1 MKVEELV
8 KNTDFFEAMKQQ
20 SLEENNISITE
31 NGAVGYATTGDKLT
45 DLHFAVSSLRTKSD
59 SEIESM
65 FMDAYLENPRL
76 AILWLFYVRDV
87 REGLGERRLF
97 RVCLEKALNVIDTKD
112 VKLIKELCG
121 LIPEYGRWDDLYVV
135 FKKYPVIV
143 SSCFAE
149 RLAKDAESMLKNQP
163 VSLLAKWL
171 KSENASSA
179 ETRSLAKATAFY
191 MGFTPRQY
199 RQVLSSLRKYIDVVE
214 CKLSERNYSE
224 IDYESVPSQASL
236 KYKEAFKRNDSE
248 RYAEYLESV
257 SKGEKKINA
266 NTLYPCDIVHNYIN
280 SDYIKSG
287 WSVGVK
293 DVDTTLEELWKA
305 LPDTVNGD
313 SSVIVV
319 ADGSGSMTSKC
330 NVNSSITALDVA
342 NSLAIYF
349 AERATGA
356 YKNKYITFSDNPQFV
371 DFTNCR
377 TLRDKIKLAL
387 KHDEIA
393 STNIEKVFD
402 LILSTAIK
410 YNLKQNEI
418 PEAVLIIS
426 DMEFNY
432 AMEDRYSEEKLFRV
446 ITEKFRNA
454 GYQLPK
460 LIFWNVNSRT
470 NTIPI
475 RENANGL
482 VLVSGYSVNTMKMVL
497 NGELD
502 PKKALYKE
510 ITSERYAP
518 VDSLIQKIIE

>member
-45 DLHFAVSSLRTKSD
+45 DLHFAVSSLRNASA
-59 SEIESM
+59 SEIEDK
-65 FMDAYLENPRL
+65 FMSAYLENPRL

-97 RVCLEKALNVIDTKD
+97 RVCLAKALNVINTKD
-112 VKLIKELCG
+112 VKLVTELCG

-135 FKKYPVIV
+135 FKKYPVV
-143 SSCFAE
+143 VGNYFAE

-179 ETRSLAKATAFY
+179 ETRSLAKATAHY
-191 MGFTPRQY
+191 MGLTPRQY
-199 RQVLSSLRKYIDVVE
+199 RQVLSSLRKYIDVTE

-224 IDYESVPSQASL
+224 INYESVPSQASL
-236 KYKEAFKRNDSE
+236 KYKEAFKRNDSK

-266 NTLYPCDIVHNYIN
+266 NTLYPCDIVHNYIEN
-280 SDYIKSG
+280 G
-287 WSVGVK
+287 WAPEVK
-293 DVDTTLEELWKA
+293 DVDKTLEELWKA

-313 SSVIVV
+313 SSVMVV

-330 NVNSSITALDVA
+330 NANSSISALDVA

-356 YKNKYITFSDNPQFV
+356 YKNKYITFSNKPQFV
-371 DFTNCR
+371 DFTSCR
-377 TLRDKIKLAL
+377 TLRDKIMLAL
-387 KHDEIA
+387 EYDEMT

-432 AMEDRYSEEKLFRV
+432 AMADRYSEEKLFRV
-446 ITEKFRNA
+446 ITEKFINA

-482 VLVSGYSVNTMKMVL
+482 VLVSGYSINTMKMIL